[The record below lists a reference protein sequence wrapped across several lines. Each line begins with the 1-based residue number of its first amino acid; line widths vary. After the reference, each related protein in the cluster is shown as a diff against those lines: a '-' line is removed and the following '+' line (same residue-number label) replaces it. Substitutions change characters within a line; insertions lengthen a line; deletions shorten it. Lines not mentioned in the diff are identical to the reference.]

1 MIKGLK
7 ICGISDPETLNY
19 ILNHNHK
26 PIMIGFITN
35 YEKSKRFV
43 EYEKLKDLINLD
55 KKQVNFVSVLVNPN
69 DEILEK
75 IKDLNFDYYQLYDV
89 SPERTKEIK
98 LKFQKKIITALT
110 ISNKDDVIKYKDYTK
125 ISDVI
130 LFDSKGY
137 DKSESFDHSLL
148 DDVPSE
154 LNKMIAG
161 NIQINDI
168 PSFKSK
174 DFIID
179 LSGALEDKNG
189 KKDIKKLVLHQARLA
204 NKAKLDAI
212 VCSAQEVKLVKKV
225 FKKEIITPGIR
236 FNSKSNDQKRVLTP
250 KQAYKNGSDWLVM
263 GRPITKGNIKKNI
276 QNLIDHLS
284 Q

>member
-7 ICGISDPETLNY
+7 ICGVSDPETLNY

-26 PIMIGFITN
+26 PTMIGFITN
-35 YEKSKRFV
+35 YKKSKRFV

-110 ISNKDDVIKYKDYTK
+110 ISNKYDVIKYKDYTK

-161 NIQINDI
+161 NIQIDDI
-168 PSFKSK
+168 PNLKNK

-179 LSGALEDKNG
+179 LSGALEDQNG
-189 KKDIKKLVLHQARLA
+189 KKDINKIDKLLNL
-204 NKAKLDAI
+204 
-212 VCSAQEVKLVKKV
+212 
-225 FKKEIITPGIR
+225 FKKI
-236 FNSKSNDQKRVLTP
+236 
-250 KQAYKNGSDWLVM
+250 
-263 GRPITKGNIKKNI
+263 
-276 QNLIDHLS
+276 
-284 Q
+284 

>member
-7 ICGISDPETLNY
+7 ICGVSDPETLNY
-19 ILNHNHK
+19 ILNHIHK
-26 PIMIGFITN
+26 PLMIGFITN
-35 YEKSKRFV
+35 YKKSKRFV

-55 KKQVNFVSVLVNPN
+55 KKQVDFVSVLVNPN

-148 DDVPSE
+148 DDVPTE

-161 NIQINDI
+161 NIQIDDI
-168 PSFKSK
+168 PNLKNK

-179 LSGALEDKNG
+179 LSGALEDQNG
-189 KKDIKKLVLHQARLA
+189 KKDINKIDKLLNL
-204 NKAKLDAI
+204 
-212 VCSAQEVKLVKKV
+212 
-225 FKKEIITPGIR
+225 FKKI
-236 FNSKSNDQKRVLTP
+236 
-250 KQAYKNGSDWLVM
+250 
-263 GRPITKGNIKKNI
+263 
-276 QNLIDHLS
+276 
-284 Q
+284 

>member
-7 ICGISDPETLNY
+7 ICGVSDPETLNY
-19 ILNHNHK
+19 ILNHIHK

-35 YEKSKRFV
+35 YKKSKRFV

-89 SPERTKEIK
+89 SPDRTKEIK

-161 NIQINDI
+161 NIQIDDI
-168 PSFKSK
+168 PNLKNK

-179 LSGALEDKNG
+179 LSGALEDQNG
-189 KKDIKKLVLHQARLA
+189 KKDINKIDKLLNL
-204 NKAKLDAI
+204 
-212 VCSAQEVKLVKKV
+212 
-225 FKKEIITPGIR
+225 FKKI
-236 FNSKSNDQKRVLTP
+236 
-250 KQAYKNGSDWLVM
+250 
-263 GRPITKGNIKKNI
+263 
-276 QNLIDHLS
+276 
-284 Q
+284 

>member
-75 IKDLNFDYYQLYDV
+75 IKDFHFDYYQLYDV
-89 SPERTKEIK
+89 SPERTQEIK
-98 LKFQKKIITALT
+98 SKFKKKIITALT
-110 ISNKDDVIKYKDYTK
+110 ISSKDDVIKYKDYSE
-125 ISDVI
+125 ISDII

-168 PSFKSK
+168 PNLKNK
-174 DFIID
+174 EFIVD
-179 LSGALEDKNG
+179 LSGALEDQNG
-189 KKDIKKLVLHQARLA
+189 KKDINKINKLL
-204 NKAKLDAI
+204 
-212 VCSAQEVKLVKKV
+212 
-225 FKKEIITPGIR
+225 
-236 FNSKSNDQKRVLTP
+236 
-250 KQAYKNGSDWLVM
+250 
-263 GRPITKGNIKKNI
+263 
-276 QNLIDHLS
+276 NLFEKT
-284 Q
+284 